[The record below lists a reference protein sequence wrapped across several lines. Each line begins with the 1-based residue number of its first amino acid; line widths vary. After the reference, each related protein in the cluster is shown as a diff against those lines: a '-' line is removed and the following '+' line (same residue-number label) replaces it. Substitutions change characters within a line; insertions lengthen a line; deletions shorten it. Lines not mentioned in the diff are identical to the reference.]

1 MVGSCVWKP
10 GDKQANPT
18 SCIPMPSLAVMG
30 VREGRELSGA
40 GMEDVFVFRSSLR
53 GRCLELPGNEGDE
66 GGSFLTVILGG
77 FVLLPDLGERLPS
90 TGDLSFG
97 VLATGPLAMAE
108 SVLSMEGA
116 AAEGARLVYRG
127 LWRSKEG
134 REPSEAEATA
144 VDMVSTED
152 GRLYSSS

>member
-1 MVGSCVWKP
+1 
-10 GDKQANPT
+10 
-18 SCIPMPSLAVMG
+18 
-30 VREGRELSGA
+30 
-40 GMEDVFVFRSSLR
+40 
-53 GRCLELPGNEGDE
+53 
-66 GGSFLTVILGG
+66 
-77 FVLLPDLGERLPS
+77 LPS

-152 GRLYSSS
+152 GRLYSSPWEGCCTIKVSRRVSSNITKKPGEWLLQTLDRQGGPVERVGGKTSVAGL